1 VFHCKSFYMYTPIQ
15 KLVICMAMED
25 EKIFFRQV
33 NTLVDPMGLFI
44 LELRLLNSGKIMK
57 VFKHKEA

>member
-1 VFHCKSFYMYTPIQ
+1 
-15 KLVICMAMED
+15 MAMED